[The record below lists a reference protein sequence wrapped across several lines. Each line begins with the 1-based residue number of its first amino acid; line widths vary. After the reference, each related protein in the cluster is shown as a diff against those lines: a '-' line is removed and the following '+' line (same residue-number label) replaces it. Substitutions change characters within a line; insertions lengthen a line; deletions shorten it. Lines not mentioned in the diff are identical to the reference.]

1 MKCCFDRSILCER
14 DFGNSYHTKINLIEN
29 THAGHIIIKDEKL
42 KKMVIEEQLGVNL
55 KSAIKRNDRIVDG
68 RLSFKE
74 AYRWILDMVMIK
86 DI

>member
-1 MKCCFDRSILCER
+1 
-14 DFGNSYHTKINLIEN
+14 
-29 THAGHIIIKDEKL
+29 
-42 KKMVIEEQLGVNL
+42 MVIEEQLGVNL